1 MFFLL
6 VFLFFQPA
14 WSQVLSQDYVIERA
28 LSSSPY
34 FKKIQLKKKQVLS
47 RLEGEKHSFYDWK
60 VFSGLQRNRRKNP
73 LTFPFEALEQK
84 DRTLT
89 FGLEKQLPLGFNFKT
104 LYTDLSQDRTNSD
117 FLNRVQAPTFTYREN
132 LSLELNM
139 DLLGNILGREER
151 MAFDIIEAGQNRANW
166 HALEEAEQLALKAAG
181 QYWASHRAWVTFQ
194 QMKKGLKTYS
204 QMVNEIKNKKRYNF
218 LKPGEAP
225 QVLAEYEN
233 LKQEVSRKEQN
244 YRDELDMLFVILKI
258 KPEWNSISF
267 RQEKAPRSPPA
278 FKKPVSPKDIRP
290 IKMITEQ
297 IREQELRVKQTR
309 SAFLPKVR
317 FQSKTGLLAGGNT
330 SDERDPF
337 SQKKYFYELS
347 LNLLYNPFSKS
358 TREKAKLEEYKL
370 EENKIDF
377 EVLKRETENLIVS
390 LQKRIQ
396 IAHDNL
402 QSANKAGDYQKE
414 AFEELKESF
423 SQGRA
428 DIFDLIRAESKL
440 RESEIRKTALLSE
453 YHLLTIQLKA
463 VSDQLVESYLP
474 KDIQ

>member
-1 MFFLL
+1 MFFLSL
-6 VFLFFQPA
+6 FLFFQPA
-14 WSQVLSQDYVIERA
+14 WPQVLSQDYVIKRA

-34 FKKIQLKKKQVLS
+34 FKKIQLKKNQILS

-84 DRTLT
+84 DRILT

-104 LYTDLSQDRTNSD
+104 LYTDLSQNRTNSD
-117 FLNRVQAPTFTYREN
+117 FLSRVQAPGFIYKET

-151 MAFDIIEAGQNRANW
+151 MAFEIIEASQNRTNW
-166 HALEEAEQLALKAAG
+166 SALEETEQLALKAAG
-181 QYWASHRAWVTFQ
+181 QYWASYRAWVTFQ
-194 QMKKGLKTYS
+194 QMKRGLTTYR
-204 QMVNEIKNKKRYNF
+204 QMVKEIKNKRRYNF

-233 LKQEVSRKEQN
+233 LKQEVSIKEQN
-244 YRDELDMLFVILKI
+244 YRDELEALFVILKI

-267 RQEKAPRSPPA
+267 GKEKAPHSPPS
-278 FKKPVSPKDIRP
+278 FKKPVSPQDIRP
-290 IKMITEQ
+290 IKMITEK
-297 IREQELRVKQTR
+297 IKEQELHVKQTR

-317 FQSKTGLLAGGNT
+317 FQSRTGLLAGGNT
-330 SDERDPF
+330 PDERDPF
-337 SQKKYFYELS
+337 SQNKYFYELS
-347 LNLLYNPFSKS
+347 LNLLYSPFSKS
-358 TREKAKLEEYKL
+358 VRERVNLEEYKL
-370 EENKIDF
+370 EENKIDL

-396 IAHDNL
+396 ISHDNF
-402 QSANKAGDYQKE
+402 QSANKAGKYQKE

-428 DIFDLIRAESKL
+428 DIFDLIRAENKL

-463 VSDQLVESYLP
+463 VSDQLVEGYLP
-474 KDIQ
+474 KDSQ